1 MKKTP
6 KQNKGFKLKLGSTII
21 PVYFVDHDVLQDIG
35 KGLLTGVDES
45 LYGMFKASPLG
56 IYINNDRGDGFETL
70 FHELGEYVKCEYGL
84 EISHEQLSVMT
95 KVFADIFKSNPKGL
109 KKLF

>member
-35 KGLLTGVDES
+35 KGLLTQSDES
-45 LYGMFKASPLG
+45 LYGMFRSSPLG

-95 KVFADIFKSNPKGL
+95 KVFADIFKSNAKPL
-109 KKLF
+109 KSMF